1 MMIRIFVVDDHAEV
15 REGVKRITEDTED
28 LRVTGEASTGQEVVE
43 QMVNQAWDVVLL
55 DITMPGQSGLEVLHH
70 LTQTYPSL
78 PVLMFSVHSEP
89 RYAAQAFKAGA
100 AGYLTK
106 DSSEELVGA
115 LRQVAQGGRYVSSA
129 LAEYLDL

>member
-1 MMIRIFVVDDHAEV
+1 MMIRIFVADDHAEL
-15 REGVKRITEDTED
+15 REGVKRIAEDTED

>member
-43 QMVNQAWDVVLL
+43 QIVHQEWDVVLL
-55 DITMPGQSGLEVLHH
+55 DITMPDQSGLEVLHH

-78 PVLMFSVHSEP
+78 RVLMFSAHSEP

-106 DSSEELVGA
+106 DCPEELVKA
-115 LRQVAQGGRYVSSA
+115 IRQVAQGGRYP
-129 LAEYLDL
+129 

>member
-15 REGVKRITEDTED
+15 REGVKRIAEDTED

-78 PVLMFSVHSEP
+78 RVLMFSVHSEP
-89 RYAAQAFKAGA
+89 RYAVQAFKAGA

-106 DSSEELVGA
+106 DRPEELVKA
-115 LRQVAQGGRYVSSA
+115 IRQVAQGGRYP
-129 LAEYLDL
+129 